1 MKMYRFTVREI
12 IWIYLTILPVIL
24 GDGEAGTGMDSMEQH
39 FSDWSDNDSDDDIL
53 NQPEQV
59 WLVCNKNIQSKS
71 TRRKPPDLSV

>member
-1 MKMYRFTVREI
+1 MKICRVTVREI
-12 IWIYLTILPVIL
+12 IRIYLTFLPIIS

-59 WLVCNKNIQSKS
+59 WLFIKKLTQSKKS
-71 TRRKPPDLSV
+71 FYQYSR